1 MNIQAGKGGGVGKRR
16 IGRLEVR
23 VGVSVKKDRRRD
35 LMIVS
40 IMVSAIVPT
49 PKQGSAPPVVWSK

>member
-1 MNIQAGKGGGVGKRR
+1 MGKRR